1 MKERN
6 DAAPRREPWEYDR
19 ELYKERNIVERLFSR
34 LKRFR
39 HLATRYDKLDAL
51 FLGFIHLALIFDNLS
66 RVARTRSSGRGVAAS
81 GVVGGLRPGR
91 RRSR

>member
-1 MKERN
+1 MPQRS
-6 DAAPRREPWEYDR
+6 EPWEYDR

-39 HLATRYDKLDAL
+39 RLATRYDKLDAL
-51 FLGFIHLALIFDNLS
+51 FLGFIHLVLIFDNLS

-81 GVVGGLRPGR
+81 GGAGGLRPGR

>member
-1 MKERN
+1 MPQRS
-6 DAAPRREPWEYDR
+6 EPWEYDR

-39 HLATRYDKLDAL
+39 RLATRCDKLDAL
-51 FLGFIHLALIFDNLS
+51 FLGFIRLALIFDNLS
-66 RVARTRSSGRGVAAS
+66 RVARTCPSGRGVAAS
-81 GVVGGLRPGR
+81 GVVGGLRLGR

>member
-1 MKERN
+1 MGEQQGAPALLMDRAYEG
-6 DAAPRREPWEYDR
+6 DPTRELAAALRWLTVVPPMPQRSEPWEYDR

-51 FLGFIHLALIFDNLS
+51 FLGFIHLA
-66 RVARTRSSGRGVAAS
+66 RA
-81 GVVGGLRPGR
+81 
-91 RRSR
+91 